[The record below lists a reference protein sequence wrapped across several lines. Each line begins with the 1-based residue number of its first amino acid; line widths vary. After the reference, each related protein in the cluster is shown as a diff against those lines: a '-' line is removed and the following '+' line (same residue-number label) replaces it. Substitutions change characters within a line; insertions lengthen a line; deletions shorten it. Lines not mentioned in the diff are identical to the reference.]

1 MKIEVTLLLILLE
14 LFICWALR
22 KDSFIWVPEGI
33 RTCGFPE
40 WQLGDLNSPS
50 VI

>member
-22 KDSFIWVPEGI
+22 KDRFIWVPEGI
-33 RTCGFPE
+33 RTCGFQE

>member
-1 MKIEVTLLLILLE
+1 MKIEVTSLLILLE

-33 RTCGFPE
+33 RTGGFPE
-40 WQLGDLNSPS
+40 CQLGDLNSPS